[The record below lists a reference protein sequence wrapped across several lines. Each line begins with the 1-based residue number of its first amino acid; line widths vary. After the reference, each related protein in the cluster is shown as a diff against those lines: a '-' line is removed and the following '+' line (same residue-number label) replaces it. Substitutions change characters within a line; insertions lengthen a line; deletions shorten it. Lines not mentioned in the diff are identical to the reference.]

1 VKGQP
6 YSAEV
11 VTETRQSLADGN
23 VIAHRNSNRVYRDC
37 EGRTRQ
43 ETYRGEKLRAIY
55 ISDPVAHMS
64 YTLMPGSKIAVA
76 MPRSEKRGDAPSAR
90 AERERD
96 RERDRMSD
104 DGKPQVERRV
114 IVKRVDAGDGPGASE
129 EVRVQVY
136 RFNDGQGKEVE
147 VVAPRAPVPPVPP
160 VPPSPA
166 TAPMPPMPPI
176 PGVHT
181 LRFESTGRGKG
192 VTTSLGTR
200 EFDGVRA
207 EGKSTTWTIAAG
219 EIGNKNPIVI
229 TSESWYSPELQVTVY
244 SRYADPRTGE
254 SIYRLAG
261 LKRADPGPDLFK
273 VPEDYKLRG
282 KTKAAA
288 PEAKP

>member
-1 VKGQP
+1 
-6 YSAEV
+6 
-11 VTETRQSLADGN
+11 
-23 VIAHRNSNRVYRDC
+23 
-37 EGRTRQ
+37 
-43 ETYRGEKLRAIY
+43 
-55 ISDPVAHMS
+55 
-64 YTLMPGSKIAVA
+64 MPGSKIAVA
-76 MPRSEKRGDAPSAR
+76 MPRAEKRSDAPSAK

-96 RERDRMSD
+96 RERDANRERMSD
-104 DGKPQVERRV
+104 EGKPQGERRV

-136 RFNDGQGKEVE
+136 RFNDGQGKEIE
-147 VVAPRAPVPPVPP
+147 MVAPRAPVPPVPP
-160 VPPSPA
+160 VPPTPG

-192 VTTSLGTR
+192 VTTSLGSKD
-200 EFDGVRA
+200 FDGVRA
-207 EGKSTTWTIAAG
+207 EGKSTTWTIPAG

-254 SIYRLAG
+254 SVYRLAG

-282 KTKAAA
+282 KGKAAT